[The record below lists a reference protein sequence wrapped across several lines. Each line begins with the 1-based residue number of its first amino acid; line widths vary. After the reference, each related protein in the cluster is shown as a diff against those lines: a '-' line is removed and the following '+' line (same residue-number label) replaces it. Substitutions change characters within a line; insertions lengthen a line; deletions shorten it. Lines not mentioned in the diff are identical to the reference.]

1 LAVRH
6 PRHSEE
12 GAPPEDFEMTD
23 IAAMDAS
30 ELAFALESYARESG
44 FEPQQAY
51 YITGDFNLKDAEGAS
66 VYSDPGHLWCE
77 CCADK
82 LLKRAKA
89 ILPEEKWE
97 DHEVWATEP
106 SGEDTCPHCMDCG
119 ETLDGTVSDYCVQEE
134 LAHYMDNPIDP
145 EDEVNPR
152 MAVEL
157 AQVISA
163 AYGEAV
169 EGALALG
176 RSAIVAIAR
185 AREAAPA
192 VPA

>member
-1 LAVRH
+1 
-6 PRHSEE
+6 
-12 GAPPEDFEMTD
+12 MTD
-23 IAAMDAS
+23 IASMDAS
-30 ELAFALESYARESG
+30 ELAYALKTYASESG

-66 VYSDPGHLWCE
+66 VYSDPAHLWCE

-89 ILPEEKWE
+89 ILPKGKRE

-119 ETLDGTVSDYCVQEE
+119 ETLHGTVSDYCVKEE
-134 LAHYMDNPIDP
+134 LAHYAENPIDP

-163 AYGEAV
+163 AYGEDV
-169 EGALALG
+169 EAATALG
-176 RSAIVAIAR
+176 RSALIAIAR
-185 AREAAPA
+185 ARQAASA